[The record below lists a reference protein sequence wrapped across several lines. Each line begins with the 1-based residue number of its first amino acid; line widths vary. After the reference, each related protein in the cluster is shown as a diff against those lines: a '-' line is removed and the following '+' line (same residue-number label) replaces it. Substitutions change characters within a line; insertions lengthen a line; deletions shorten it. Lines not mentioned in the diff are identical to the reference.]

1 MRTIHH
7 NAEIIPARY
16 IPAYD
21 EHVYEYSELSE
32 DAKSTALSEW
42 VDTCD
47 NISRFNSDLD
57 EIINAVKDFTGY
69 VGADWTIDSW
79 HNIAFCF
86 TYEIEYA
93 TYSDNGFYASIDIA
107 DEWNRHVDR
116 MLELYAAYQDA
127 DDGKAEYKALM
138 SEVCAALDDVRRVTQ
153 RNINDSWDYWVY
165 DPADAFKNVC
175 DSYGYEFDED
185 GNLYAA

>member
-7 NAEIIPARY
+7 NAEVIPARY

-21 EHVYEYSELSE
+21 EYVYEYSELSE
-32 DAKSTALSEW
+32 DAKSNALSNW
-42 VDTCD
+42 VESGD
-47 NISRFNSDLD
+47 NISHFNSNLD
-57 EIINAVKDFTGY
+57 EILDAVKDFTGY
-69 VGADWTIDSW
+69 VGADWVIDSW
-79 HNIAFCF
+79 HNISFCF

-93 TYSDNGFYASIDIA
+93 TFSHNGFYASMDIA

-116 MLELYAAYQDA
+116 MLELYAAYQES

-153 RNINDSWDYWVY
+153 RNINDSWDYWIY
-165 DPADAFKNVC
+165 EPEKAFEAEC
-175 DSYGYEFDED
+175 SIQGFEFDED
-185 GNLYAA
+185 GDLYVA